1 MVGLALFIAGSLL
14 TANAAPKDDV
24 LGGAKKLDGKSYSWV
39 SNSGGGPMGGS
50 ATGKAGADGT
60 IAISMAMRDNTI
72 EIVKQGGKTAIKGEA
87 GWQSAAEMAGDEGM
101 GRFMAMMAEN
111 LKAPGTEVQELLAK
125 VAEVKLADGVYSG
138 TFSAEA
144 AKDVAMPFR
153 PPAGMEGPAVSDA
166 KAAIKVWLTDGA
178 LSKYELSTSAKISF
192 NGNERD
198 MIRTTTVEIKD
209 VGTVTVTVPAEAKA
223 KLK

>member
-24 LGGAKKLDGKSYSWV
+24 LGGAKKLEGKSYSWV

-50 ATGKAGADGT
+50 ATGKAGADG
-60 IAISMAMRDNTI
+60 AVVISVVVRDNTI

-87 GWQSAAEMAGDEGM
+87 GWQSAAELASDEGM

-125 VAEVKLADGVYSG
+125 TGEVKLADGVYTG

-144 AKDVAMPFR
+144 AKEVAMPFR

-166 KAAIKVWLTDGA
+166 KASAKFWLTDGVLA
-178 LSKYELSTSAKISF
+178 KYELSTSAKITF
-192 NGNERD
+192 NGDERD
-198 MIRTTTVEIKD
+198 ISRTTTVEIKD
-209 VGTVTVTVPAEAKA
+209 VGTATVTVPAEAKA